1 MKKLVF
7 AGGAL
12 AVGLSLFV
20 VQQKSHAADHL
31 DAPGVTTNPL
41 ADINDVYTWMESAGA
56 AAPTKV
62 NLVMTVSPGDDGTR
76 TFGPGVQYVFH
87 VTSKAND
94 SNGDGNLDYGVG
106 IPAGTET
113 KVICTFASNT
123 SAQCWVGGNKDYI
136 TGDPSAAAGIT
147 SASGKVKMFAG
158 RRSDPFFF
166 NLQGFRNAVAEVEAR
181 AGLLTFNAAGCPAV
195 DASTSGTIV
204 GRLGEE
210 VHVPNA
216 APCPANGHDCFADL
230 NVMAIVLQVDK
241 SLLNATGNDVLGV
254 WASTHAAP

>member
-12 AVGLSLFV
+12 AVGLSLFA
-20 VQQKSHAADHL
+20 VQHKSQAADHL
-31 DAPGVTTNPL
+31 DAPGVTTNPM
-41 ADINDVYTWMESAGA
+41 ADINDVYTWMENAGA
-56 AAPTKV
+56 ADPTKV

-76 TFGPGVQYVFH
+76 NFAPGIQYVFH
-87 VTSKAND
+87 VTSKP
-94 SNGDGNLDYGVG
+94 GLGVAMPG
-106 IPAGTET
+106 GTET
-113 KVICTFASNT
+113 QVICTFASNT

-166 NLQGFRNAVAEVEAR
+166 NLQGFRNTVSTIETVAST
-181 AGLLTFNAAGCPAV
+181 LTFNAAGCPAV
-195 DASTSGTIV
+195 DTDTATLLTD
-204 GRLGEE
+204 RLKEA

-216 APCPANGHDCFADL
+216 APCPANGTDCFADL

-241 SLLNATGNDVLGV
+241 SLLNATGNTTLGV
-254 WASTHAAP
+254 WASTHTAP

>member
-1 MKKLVF
+1 LKKLVF

-20 VQQKSHAADHL
+20 VQHQSQAADHL
-31 DAPGVTTNPL
+31 DAPGVTTNPM

-87 VTSKAND
+87 VTSKP
-94 SNGDGNLDYGVG
+94 GLG
-106 IPAGTET
+106 IGMPGTET

-123 SAQCWVGGNKDYI
+123 SAQCWVGDNKDYI
-136 TGDPSAAAGIT
+136 TGDPTATAGIT

-166 NLQGFRNAVAEVEAR
+166 NLQGFRNAVAEIEAR
-181 AGLLTFNAAGCPAV
+181 SLTFNAAGCPAV
-195 DASTSGTIV
+195 DMATSNTIV
-204 GRLGEE
+204 GRLSET
-210 VHVPNA
+210 VHVPTA
-216 APCPANGHDCFADL
+216 APCPADKVDCFESL
-230 NVMAIVLQVDK
+230 NVMALVLQVDK
-241 SLLNATGNDVLGV
+241 SLLNSTGNDVVSV

>member
-136 TGDPSAAAGIT
+136 TGDPTATAGIT

-166 NLQGFRNAVAEVEAR
+166 NLQGFRNAVASVEA
-181 AGLLTFNAAGCPAV
+181 ASSSLTLNAAGCPNLTSTTAAALV
-195 DASTSGTIV
+195 EQLGASQVTPAPPCATGT
-204 GRLGEE
+204 
-210 VHVPNA
+210 
-216 APCPANGHDCFADL
+216 DCFANL
-230 NVMAIVLQVDK
+230 NVMALVLQVDK
-241 SLLNATGNDVLGV
+241 SLLNATGNDVVSV